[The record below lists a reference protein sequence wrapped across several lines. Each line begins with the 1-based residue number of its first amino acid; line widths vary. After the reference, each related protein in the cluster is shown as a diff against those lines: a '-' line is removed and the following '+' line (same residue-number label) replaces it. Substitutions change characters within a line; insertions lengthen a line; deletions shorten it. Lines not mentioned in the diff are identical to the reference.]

1 MKYILAFMMT
11 LSCLH
16 AQELTTQEEK
26 KEEFLFDLQLNSLYK
41 QKRVDITED
50 LNQKNKLII
59 QNLKELCDSDFTKNY
74 LLQNLNVLQEE
85 NKKLKAELELSR
97 KDNLNLE
104 KINLKCESNL
114 EEQFW
119 NKVIIGLTTTAGAF
133 AGSAICLQK

>member
-1 MKYILAFMMT
+1 MT

-16 AQELTTQEEK
+16 AQELTAQEEK

-85 NKKLKAELELSR
+85 NKKIKAELELSR

-119 NKVIIGLTTTAGAF
+119 NKVVIGLTTTAGAF
-133 AGSAICLQK
+133 AGSALCLQK

>member
-85 NKKLKAELELSR
+85 NKKLKAELEMSR

-119 NKVIIGLTTTAGAF
+119 NKVVIGLTTTAGAF
-133 AGSAICLQK
+133 AGSALCLQK

>member
-1 MKYILAFMMT
+1 MT

-26 KEEFLFDLQLNSLYK
+26 KEEFLFDLQLNSLHK

-119 NKVIIGLTTTAGAF
+119 NKVVIGLTTTAGAF
-133 AGSAICLQK
+133 AGSALCLQK

>member
-26 KEEFLFDLQLNSLYK
+26 KEEFLFDLQLNSLHK

-133 AGSAICLQK
+133 AGSALCLQK

>member
-1 MKYILAFMMT
+1 MKYIFAFMMT

-16 AQELTTQEEK
+16 AQELTVQEEK
-26 KEEFLFDLQLNSLYK
+26 KEEFLFDLQLNSLHK

-85 NKKLKAELELSR
+85 NKKLKAELEMSR

>member
-26 KEEFLFDLQLNSLYK
+26 KEEFLFDLQLNSLHK
-41 QKRVDITED
+41 QKKVDLTED

>member
-1 MKYILAFMMT
+1 MT
-11 LSCLH
+11 LSCLY

-26 KEEFLFDLQLNSLYK
+26 KEEFLFDLQLNSLHK

-119 NKVIIGLTTTAGAF
+119 NKVVIGLTTTAGAF
-133 AGSAICLQK
+133 AGSALCLQK

>member
-11 LSCLH
+11 LSYLH
-16 AQELTTQEEK
+16 AQELTAQEEK

-85 NKKLKAELELSR
+85 NKKLKAELEMSR